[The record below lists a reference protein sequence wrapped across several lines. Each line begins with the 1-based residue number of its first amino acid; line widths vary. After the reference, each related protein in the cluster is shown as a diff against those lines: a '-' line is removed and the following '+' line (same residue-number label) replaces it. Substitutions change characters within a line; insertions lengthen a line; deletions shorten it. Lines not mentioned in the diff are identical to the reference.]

1 MSEVLAV
8 AAFTTD
14 PRDAAEALTTLRALS
29 AALAEKGYSR
39 DLLYHDGHRTDR
51 YVLLRYW
58 RSEDAKRE
66 AQEDP
71 AVQRFWARLG
81 LLINIERVYE
91 TLEALG

>member
-14 PRDAAEALTTLRALS
+14 PRDDAEALTTLRALS
-29 AALAEKGYSR
+29 AVLAEKGYSR
-39 DLLYHDGHRTDR
+39 DLLYRDGHRIGR

-58 RSEDAKRE
+58 RSEGAKRE

-71 AVQRFWARLG
+71 AIQKFWARLG
-81 LLINIERVYE
+81 HLIKIERVD
-91 TLEALG
+91 EALEEL